1 MLMFICL
8 LWLLITCLLLAFIRG
23 ASIANEDYDRSMIRN
38 LRVVLG
44 KPFAHLD
51 ELDKAA

>member
-1 MLMFICL
+1 MLLFICV
-8 LWLLITCLLLAFIRG
+8 LWLLIVFLLLAFIRG
-23 ASIANEDYDRSMIRN
+23 ASIANEDYDRSMIHN